1 MSLPK
6 NKAEEILDLC
16 LSKESPEMKAKV
28 YEVISKS
35 GIQPNDPMFL
45 VLALT
50 GQIRVLL
57 EVAPSELREL
67 LKVWQVTLSH
77 SMKELHEAIALLK
90 EAQELQ
96 VENIKQS
103 IEEINSQ
110 NANNIRTMH
119 QALVGEI
126 LSTNSDIEDSVR
138 VSVEKI
144 DSAKQQ
150 LTEVNVK
157 LQSERNTNIQ
167 VMKSLIE
174 GLTKT
179 TEDLELANDRIN
191 NSVSTLD
198 RLKLSKIFNRW
209 VILASFIGV
218 FVFSSLLTLCLVKL
232 TDVEHKNTSSF
243 MHLILR
249 SQRKVESDWVEQ

>member
-6 NKAEEILDLC
+6 NKAEEILDFC
-16 LSKESPEMKAKV
+16 LSKESPQIKAKV

-35 GIQPNDPMFL
+35 EIQPNDPMFL

-67 LKVWQVTLSH
+67 LEVWQASLSQ
-77 SMKELHEAIALLK
+77 SMKELHEAIALVK

-96 VENIKQS
+96 VESIKQS
-103 IEEINSQ
+103 LEEINSQ
-110 NANNIRTMH
+110 NVNNIRTLH
-119 QALVGEI
+119 QTLVGEI
-126 LSTNSDIEDSVR
+126 LSTNGDIEDSVR
-138 VSVEKI
+138 VSVKEIK
-144 DSAKQQ
+144 SAEQQ
-150 LTEVNVK
+150 LTSINSK
-157 LQSERNTNIQ
+157 LQSERTTNIQ

-179 TEDLELANDRIN
+179 TEDLELANDRI
-191 NSVSTLD
+191 SSSISTLD
-198 RLKLSKIFNRW
+198 KLKLSSIFNRW
-209 VILASFIGV
+209 VILGSFIGV
-218 FVFSSLLTLCLVKL
+218 FVFSSLLTLCLVNL
-232 TDVEHKNTSSF
+232 TNVEHKNASSF

-249 SQRKVESDWVEQ
+249 S